1 MIHYVFDLDDTLII
15 HKKGVRINYDMIQP
29 DQELKN
35 LLSKCNGPRYIY
47 TNGTGGH
54 ALDVIEKLNI
64 KYMNDMVDKEYMF
77 DKIYSRDTIP
87 YMKPLYESFSRVHED
102 LSERDPSPKVVFF
115 FDDLLENLET
125 AAQLGWI
132 TFWIHP
138 NYQTGKYYSFVN
150 MSFSNIKSC
159 LRYLETKY

>member
-15 HKKGVRINYDMIQP
+15 HKKGVPINYDMIQP
-29 DQELKN
+29 DPELSN
-35 LLSKCNGPRYIY
+35 HLNKCNGSCYIY

-54 ALDVIEKLNI
+54 ALDVIEKMNI
-64 KYMNDMVDKEYMF
+64 KDMFE
-77 DKIYSRDTIP
+77 KIYSRDTIP
-87 YMKPLYESFSRVHED
+87 YMKPFHESFTSVQND
-102 LSERDPSPKVVFF
+102 LSERDPLPKVVFF

-125 AAQLGWI
+125 ASKMGWI

-138 NYQTGKYYSFVN
+138 NYHTGKYYSFVK

-159 LRYLETKY
+159 LRYIETKY

>member
-15 HKKGVRINYDMIQP
+15 HKKGVPINYDMIQP
-29 DQELKN
+29 DPELSN
-35 LLSKCNGPRYIY
+35 HLNKCNGSCYIY

-54 ALDVIEKLNI
+54 ALDVIEKMNI
-64 KYMNDMVDKEYMF
+64 KDSFE
-77 DKIYSRDTIP
+77 KIYSRDTIP
-87 YMKPLYESFSRVHED
+87 YMKPLYQSFSRVHED
-102 LSERDPSPKVVFF
+102 LSERDPLHKVVFF

-125 AAQLGWI
+125 ASKMGWI

-138 NYQTGKYYSFVN
+138 DYQSGENYPFVK

-159 LRYLETKY
+159 LRYIETKY

>member
-29 DQELKN
+29 DIELKK
-35 LLSKCNGPRYIY
+35 LLNKCKGPRYIY

-54 ALDVIEKLNI
+54 ALNIIEKMNI
-64 KYMNDMVDKEYMF
+64 KGDFE
-77 DKIYSRDTIP
+77 KIYSRDTIP
-87 YMKPLYESFSRVHED
+87 YMKPLYESFSRVHQD
-102 LSERDPSPKVVFF
+102 LSERDPLPKVVFF

-125 AAQLGWI
+125 AFQLGWI

-138 NYQTGKYYSFVN
+138 NYQTGKNYPFVK

-159 LRYLETKY
+159 LRYLGTKY